1 VLDLVQE
8 RLTLLHQ
15 KYNHYFFTN
24 GTEQCGW
31 IRNLFSDNAEMS
43 MQELPLRV
51 RKNILEL
58 RNDRTLRL
66 KFSGVPLDEFWICI
80 EEVYTRISKVAF
92 EFFFS
97 FALHGVLV

>member
-24 GTEQCGW
+24 GTQQCGW

-43 MQELPLRV
+43 TQELPLRV

-66 KFSGVPLDEFWICI
+66 SSAVFHLINFGFVLKRYIREFRKWLLN
-80 EEVYTRISKVAF
+80 
-92 EFFFS
+92 FFFS